1 MELRRHVG
9 VEATGDH
16 GSERHLGLEA
26 IGDHGTEKTPRF
38 RGNRR
43 PWN

>member
-1 MELRRHVG
+1 MELRRHLG
-9 VEATGDH
+9 V
-16 GSERHLGLEA
+16 EA